1 MLKKAFIPGPEKVHE
16 VPDDLLGP
24 KIRNLLML
32 EDDVDTACLLKEY
45 LETANFKV
53 TIVPSGVE
61 GLKHIMATSFD
72 AILCDM
78 LMPNLP
84 GDMFYLAVQRI
95 KPELCKRFI
104 FMTGHSADPK
114 WDAFVRKV
122 GGVMLFKPFEMQM
135 LTAAIERTIEKA
147 EKAEAPEVV
156 I

>member
-1 MLKKAFIPGPEKVHE
+1 MFKKPFIPGPEKVHE
-16 VPDDLLGP
+16 VPDDLFGP
-24 KIRNLLML
+24 KIRTILML

-45 LETANFKV
+45 LETCNFKV

-61 GLKHIMATSFD
+61 GLKKIMATDFD

-84 GDMFYLAVQRI
+84 GDMFYLAVQRT

-114 WDAFVRKV
+114 WDGFVRKV

-135 LTAAIERTIEKA
+135 LIAALDKTIANAER
-147 EKAEAPEVV
+147 AEAPS
-156 I
+156 ITI